1 MTAKNLSTVVTDLIE
16 SYGNT
21 SKNVI
26 NAYRTGGER
35 IVGFVEQRWE
45 RALEASSPKLT
56 EEVIDN
62 ASAAQKL
69 FGSYYAQS
77 LALATNS
84 CDTVVN
90 QLVKFAGQGLQQV
103 AANASRF
110 EEKTGVTALSKL
122 ATAAVPVVAVV
133 SKLAA
138 QLEEKSGELVKKIA
152 GEEATPVK
160 HESAFKKARAI
171 KTA

>member
-35 IVGFVEQRWE
+35 IVGFLEQRWE

-56 EEVIDN
+56 AEVIDN

-69 FGSYYAQS
+69 FGSYYTQS

-90 QLVKFAGQGLQQV
+90 QIVKFAGQGLQQV
-103 AANASRF
+103 AANANRF
-110 EEKTGVTALSKL
+110 EEKTGVTALGKL
-122 ATAAVPVVAVV
+122 ATAAAPAAAVV

-138 QLEEKSGELVKKIA
+138 QLEEKSGDLVKKIA
-152 GEEATPVK
+152 GEDLAPVK
-160 HESAFKKARAI
+160 NVSAFKKARAT
-171 KTA
+171 KAA

>member
-35 IVGFVEQRWE
+35 IVGFVEQRWD
-45 RALEASSPKLT
+45 RALEASSPKLSADVV
-56 EEVIDN
+56 EN
-62 ASAAQKL
+62 AAAAQKL
-69 FGSYYAQS
+69 VGSYYTQG
-77 LALATNS
+77 LALTTNS
-84 CDTVVN
+84 ADTLVN
-90 QLVKFAGQGLQQV
+90 ELVKFAGKGLQQV

-122 ATAAVPVVAVV
+122 ATAAVPAAEAV
-133 SKLAA
+133 SKLVA

-152 GEEATPVK
+152 GEEAA
-160 HESAFKKARAI
+160 SAERVSPFKKARAT
-171 KTA
+171 KAA

>member
-35 IVGFVEQRWE
+35 IVGFVEQRWD
-45 RALEASSPKLT
+45 RALEASSPKLSADVV
-56 EEVIDN
+56 EN
-62 ASAAQKL
+62 ATAAQKL
-69 FGSYYAQS
+69 VGSYYAQG

-84 CDTVVN
+84 ADTLVN
-90 QLVKFAGQGLQQV
+90 EIVKFAGQGVQQV

-110 EEKTGVTALSKL
+110 EEKTGVPALSKL
-122 ATAAVPVVAVV
+122 ATAAVPAAEMV

-138 QLEEKSGELVKKIA
+138 QLEEKSAELVKKIA
-152 GEEATPVK
+152 GDDAASVK
-160 HESAFKKARAI
+160 HVSPFKKARAT
-171 KTA
+171 KAA

>member
-1 MTAKNLSTVVTDLIE
+1 MSTKNLSAVVTDLIE

-21 SKNVI
+21 SRNVI

-35 IVGFVEQRWE
+35 IVGLMEQRWE

-56 EEVIDN
+56 AEVIDN

-69 FGSYYAQS
+69 FGSYYAQG

-90 QLVKFAGQGLQQV
+90 EIVKLAGQGLQRA

-122 ATAAVPVVAVV
+122 AAASVPAAVLA

-138 QLEEKSGELVKKIA
+138 QLEEKSGELARKIA
-152 GEEATPVK
+152 GDEAAPVRNV
-160 HESAFKKARAI
+160 SAFKKARA
-171 KTA
+171 AA

>member
-35 IVGFVEQRWE
+35 IVGFLEQRWE

-56 EEVIDN
+56 AEVIDN

-69 FGSYYAQS
+69 FGSYYTQS

-84 CDTVVN
+84 CDTVVS
-90 QLVKFAGQGLQQV
+90 QIVKFAGQGLQQV
-103 AANASRF
+103 AANANRF
-110 EEKTGVTALSKL
+110 EEKTGVTALGKL
-122 ATAAVPVVAVV
+122 ATAAVPAAVVV

-138 QLEEKSGELVKKIA
+138 QLEEKSGDLVKKIA
-152 GEEATPVK
+152 GEEFAPVK
-160 HESAFKKARAI
+160 NMSAFKKARAT
-171 KTA
+171 KAA

>member
-1 MTAKNLSTVVTDLIE
+1 MSSKNLSAVVTDLIE

-35 IVGFVEQRWE
+35 FVGFIEQRWE

-56 EEVIDN
+56 AEVRDN

-69 FGSYYAQS
+69 FGSYYAQG
-77 LALATNS
+77 LALATNG

-90 QLVKFAGQGLQQV
+90 EIVKIAGQGLQQV

-110 EEKTGVTALSKL
+110 EEKTGVTALGKL
-122 ATAAVPVVAVV
+122 AAASVPAVAMVG
-133 SKLAA
+133 KLAA
-138 QLEEKSGELVKKIA
+138 QLEEKSAELVKKIA
-152 GEEATPVK
+152 GDEAEPARNM
-160 HESAFKKARAI
+160 SAFKKARA
-171 KTA
+171 TRAA

>member
-1 MTAKNLSTVVTDLIE
+1 MSTKNLSAVVTDLIE

-21 SKNVI
+21 SRNVI

-35 IVGFVEQRWE
+35 IVGFIEQRWE

-56 EEVIDN
+56 AEVIDN

-77 LALATNS
+77 LALATNG

-90 QLVKFAGQGLQQV
+90 EIVKFAGQGLQQV

-122 ATAAVPVVAVV
+122 ATASVPAVALV

-138 QLEEKSGELVKKIA
+138 QLEEKSGELARKI
-152 GEEATPVK
+152 GGNEAAPVK
-160 HESAFKKARAI
+160 NVSAFKKARA
-171 KTA
+171 AA